1 VMTVVGGE
9 LLFEPTV
16 MVLCYASPSDL
27 TDFALLGLRSFLL
40 RLGRESHQGEV
51 GAVIDGTYFGFT
63 RFGEVED

>member
-1 VMTVVGGE
+1 
-9 LLFEPTV
+9 